1 MQTVMEKSGVFPV
14 FAVGLAFYIRC
25 MQTSTDDKTADK
37 TSDKPSTKDN
47 YSWLS
52 AGLWTG
58 KGWLCALIILQLLT
72 IGVYLLTHDRRNYGY
87 EYVSLN
93 ADQVKAFNNLVN
105 IYPDESPATYLLGA
119 NVYKCPLDSG
129 AADTAAKYCRIKR
142 MRDRRAGMI
151 ENFLQATLKGD
162 VSENA
167 GAKMRP
173 ANPSILGDQLKG
185 IDSILK
191 ELNTRDVTN
200 FVLGYKFKV
209 DSYFWLAGNSMYWEA
224 IFWSLFGVFTSLIY
238 YVSLANQLLLKNKI
252 DDDIGPFDTSEISAQ
267 VAKMFYAPAVTLVV
281 LLGYT
286 LLTGRQALGVDVSAN
301 HGVMIFSFVAGFYSG
316 RLMKL
321 LDNLKSAIFP
331 ASSDGSSTAQDAKA
345 GAGGDITVK
354 VGLAD
359 SMNANPAAAAITQAG
374 FANADVT
381 LEPKAGGGQPITLD
395 KPAADKKDTFTAS
408 KVPWGQY
415 TLRAAMS
422 FKNGNDTINLIASQ
436 DIEVAE
442 GKLSFAAGLAKK
454 DN

>member
-1 MQTVMEKSGVFPV
+1 
-14 FAVGLAFYIRC
+14 
-25 MQTSTDDKTADK
+25 
-37 TSDKPSTKDN
+37 
-47 YSWLS
+47 
-52 AGLWTG
+52 
-58 KGWLCALIILQLLT
+58 
-72 IGVYLLTHDRRNYGY
+72 
-87 EYVSLN
+87 
-93 ADQVKAFNNLVN
+93 
-105 IYPDESPATYLLGA
+105 
-119 NVYKCPLDSG
+119 
-129 AADTAAKYCRIKR
+129 
-142 MRDRRAGMI
+142 
-151 ENFLQATLKGD
+151 
-162 VSENA
+162 
-167 GAKMRP
+167 
-173 ANPSILGDQLKG
+173 
-185 IDSILK
+185 
-191 ELNTRDVTN
+191 
-200 FVLGYKFKV
+200 
-209 DSYFWLAGNSMYWEA
+209 
-224 IFWSLFGVFTSLIY
+224 
-238 YVSLANQLLLKNKI
+238 
-252 DDDIGPFDTSEISAQ
+252 
-267 VAKMFYAPAVTLVV
+267 VV

-345 GAGGDITVK
+345 GAGRGDITVK